1 MTDRRSRINEDLM
14 EMLQMLKFSLKSG
27 RSLDFSE
34 NISREEIIAFL
45 ERSLDSESAVPE
57 DINAFVQSLLSSVE

>member
-1 MTDRRSRINEDLM
+1 M

-27 RSLDFSE
+27 RSLDFSQD
-34 NISREEIIAFL
+34 ISQEALIAFL
-45 ERSLDSESAVPE
+45 EQSLDAENAVPE

>member
-1 MTDRRSRINEDLM
+1 MTDRRNCINENLM

-27 RSLDFSE
+27 RFLDFLE

-45 ERSLDSESAVPE
+45 EQSLDAESAVPE
-57 DINAFVQSLLSSVE
+57 DINAFIQSLLSSVE